1 MVLCRWQKTLKT
13 GKYCRIEEFN
23 KANDKIP
30 IRHDYAEK
38 KDRSTHYSFNASF
51 QLAHAD
57 FANLE
62 FLGKSA
68 MAPKYALLLLDLYS
82 PKVYVYP
89 MRSQKQL
96 LKYLK

>member
-1 MVLCRWQKTLKT
+1 MVLCRWQETLKT
-13 GKYCRIEEFN
+13 DKYCRIEEFN

-38 KDRSTHYSFNASF
+38 KDRSTHYSFK
-51 QLAHAD
+51 LAHAD

-68 MAPKYALLLLDLYS
+68 MTPKCALLLVDLY
-82 PKVYVYP
+82 
-89 MRSQKQL
+89 
-96 LKYLK
+96 

>member
-1 MVLCRWQKTLKT
+1 MVLCRWQETLKT
-13 GKYCRIEEFN
+13 DKFCRIEEFN

-38 KDRSTHYSFNASF
+38 KDRSTHYSFNAPF

-68 MAPKYALLLLDLYS
+68 MTPKCALLLVDLY
-82 PKVYVYP
+82 
-89 MRSQKQL
+89 
-96 LKYLK
+96 